1 MTSEQIKAL
10 TGQYILNTYG
20 RFPVAIDHGEGAR
33 LYSPEGKEYIDFTS
47 GIGVTA
53 LGYGDQ
59 DWVDAI
65 TAQANRPPPAE
76 YSRVIIC
83 PENTAP
89 KKTRADRISRASPGP
104 STNTA
109 YTVTML
115 ASPSLTP

>member
-1 MTSEQIKAL
+1 MNRPVNTPETSSQGRKAITAQL
-10 TGQYILNTYG
+10 FITPAATSSCPRLWNTAAMG
-20 RFPVAIDHGEGAR
+20 LASHSCFTVRIR
-33 LYSPEGKEYIDFTS
+33 LSP
-47 GIGVTA
+47 
-53 LGYGDQ
+53 
-59 DWVDAI
+59 AI
-65 TAQANRPPPAE
+65 TAQASRPPPAE

-115 ASPSLTP
+115 ASPSFTP